1 MSRVLIVIPARG
13 GSQRVPGK
21 NLRTV
26 SGFPLVGRAA
36 WIARAA
42 VRSLPG
48 GPHLVVCSTDDADIA
63 ATALEWGADRIV
75 DRPPELATAKA
86 TTADAVL
93 HAMGV
98 AEASDGPF
106 DAVVL
111 LQPTAVLVEP
121 SDLARAAQRFL
132 AADGRSV
139 VGAIATHP
147 GWWHLEIDPETNVIL
162 DIPLPAT
169 TAEHHLSGAVY
180 VVSPERFRAD
190 PRFVVRGTS
199 LGFVLPAER
208 SVDVDEAG
216 DFVIAEAF
224 ASAQAIPP
232 VPFGDR
238 MLGDG
243 SVLVIAEAGV
253 NHDGDVATAHR
264 LVDAAADTGADAVKF
279 QTFDPVAIASS
290 GAPTAA
296 YQRAAGEGEDQQSML
311 ARLALPA
318 SAWAEL
324 QAHARERD
332 LVFLS
337 TPFDVAS
344 ARLLDELDVPA
355 FKVGSGEL
363 TNLPFLRALA
373 AFERPML
380 ISTGMAN
387 LREVA
392 EALDAV
398 ARAGD
403 PPVALFHC
411 VSAYPA
417 AVRGC
422 EPAGDR
428 DAARRV
434 RRARG
439 LVGPHPRDR
448 AARRR
453 GRAGRRDDREAPDPR
468 SDGCGAGSCAHRWS
482 PRRSARWSRPS
493 AACPTRW
500 ATA

>member
-13 GSQRVPGK
+13 GSRRVPGK

-98 AEASDGPF
+98 AEASDGAF

-264 LVDAAADTGADAVKF
+264 LVDAAAATGADAVKF

-311 ARLALPA
+311 ARLALPG

-344 ARLLDELDVPA
+344 ARPARRAGRAGVQGGLGRAHEPAVPA
-355 FKVGSGEL
+355 
-363 TNLPFLRALA
+363 R
-373 AFERPML
+373 
-380 ISTGMAN
+380 
-387 LREVA
+387 
-392 EALDAV
+392 
-398 ARAGD
+398 
-403 PPVALFHC
+403 
-411 VSAYPA
+411 
-417 AVRGC
+417 
-422 EPAGDR
+422 
-428 DAARRV
+428 ARRV
-434 RRARG
+434 RAADAHLHRDGEPARG
-439 LVGPHPRDR
+439 
-448 AARRR
+448 RR
-453 GRAGRRDDREAPDPR
+453 GARCGRPGRRPAGRPVPLRVGVPGGATRMRTCGRSGRCAPR
-468 SDGCGAGSCAHRWS
+468 SACPWAGRTTPPGSSC
-482 PRRSARWSRPS
+482 PSARS
-493 AACPTRW
+493 RW
-500 ATA
+500 APR